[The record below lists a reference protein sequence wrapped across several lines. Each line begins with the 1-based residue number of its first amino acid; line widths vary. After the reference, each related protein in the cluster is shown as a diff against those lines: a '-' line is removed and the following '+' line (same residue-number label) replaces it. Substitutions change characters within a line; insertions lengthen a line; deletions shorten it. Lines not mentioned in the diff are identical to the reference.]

1 VITTYHKNQACL
13 SLWTQTTKHFVIVN
27 TTQEPSILSLWTQ
40 PKNQAFCHREH
51 NSRIKEHKQLKM
63 DSTCTLFVH
72 DEIIVCYCKVYRCAH
87 NGMKRKIKQ
96 WRSTIP
102 SQTIVPHLKPL
113 STKKTMIYGVGKN
126 PGPCLDRH
134 KHVAG

>member
-1 VITTYHKNQACL
+1 M
-13 SLWTQTTKHFVIVN
+13 SLWSQLITRTKHVCRCEHKQLN
-27 TTQEPSILSLWTQ
+27 ILSLWTQ
-40 PKNQAFCHREH
+40 PKNQAFCHSEH